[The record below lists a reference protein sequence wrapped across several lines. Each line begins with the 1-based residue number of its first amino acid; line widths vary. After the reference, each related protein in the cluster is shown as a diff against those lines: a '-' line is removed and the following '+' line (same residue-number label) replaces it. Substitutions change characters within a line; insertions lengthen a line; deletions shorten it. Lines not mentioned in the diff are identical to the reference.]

1 MAFLKIRHLS
11 WQLDKRNYRL
21 LYFWQE
27 KSTITNTTLWA
38 SIFATYGL
46 SFPFSCSRK
55 CLRVSIYILLKQN
68 SIPAV
73 SPPRPV
79 FQASGPSP
87 ASERSPL
94 SQLSLISGDQL
105 VIAADKW
112 LRGLGS
118 CGESW
123 YQAKCN
129 RTQAGKHWSKA
140 SKLLTFHAGIGRQ
153 WASPGES
160 QVSKKRCN
168 FQKRKRRQQR
178 PDTDAGCSVKP
189 SWTDRGQ
196 QLTSVLLWK
205 QNKQETYLGGIAVD
219 GCGVSKYT
227 DKKQKWC
234 NRNSRRHRNPSL
246 QLRGCTA
253 EELKLRPLQTAL
265 TESWKNSPG
274 RNKIAENSHDH
285 RTELI
290 PSKSLH
296 YSIWWLQ

>member
-1 MAFLKIRHLS
+1 MPSCFYLHTPKAEFNPCCLS
-11 WQLDKRNYRL
+11 
-21 LYFWQE
+21 
-27 KSTITNTTLWA
+27 
-38 SIFATYGL
+38 
-46 SFPFSCSRK
+46 
-55 CLRVSIYILLKQN
+55 
-68 SIPAV
+68 
-73 SPPRPV
+73 SPPSL
-79 FQASGPSP
+79 SGKRAQPCQWKITSLP
-87 ASERSPL
+87 AKP
-94 SQLSLISGDQL
+94 DQRGSAGYSSRQ
-105 VIAADKW
+105 VAQRAGE
-112 LRGLGS
+112 LRGVLVLGKV
-118 CGESW
+118 
-123 YQAKCN
+123 YD